1 MRHRMGPL
9 IALATVGGGAMGLAA
24 VLAAAHPLVL
34 RWLDVV
40 VVGGILAA
48 LVGALVGLLS
58 SPVVYLL
65 LRQKNLWHALVIVY
79 GMTLVVV
86 VITTRLF
93 TMLSAPLAGP
103 PALVIACVFV
113 AYVLPN
119 VVSRHGPGYCR
130 VCDYDLRHARHATCP
145 ECGAGVGNDGESH
158 RPSGPFSR
166 SVRALRLVVPC
177 LLLAIAAGTLLSQ
190 WISRARFTPAKHA
203 TIAVGMTREE
213 VRSILGPPDTRPS
226 QWSQEIW
233 TYDQEHWII
242 SIETYFVYFFN
253 ERVIRTGVDKS

>member
-1 MRHRMGPL
+1 MG
-9 IALATVGGGAMGLAA
+9 VAA

-34 RWLDVV
+34 RWLAGV

-65 LRQKNLWHALVIVY
+65 LRRKNLWHALVTVY

-86 VITTRLF
+86 VFTTRLF
-93 TMLSAPLAGP
+93 NMLYAPLIGP
-103 PALVIACVFV
+103 PALVIGCVVV

-130 VCDYDLRHARHATCP
+130 VCDYDLRHARHAACP
-145 ECGAGVGNDGESH
+145 ECGAVVGNDGEPH
-158 RPSGPFSR
+158 RPSGPFLR
-166 SVRALRLVVPC
+166 SVRALRFVVPC
-177 LLLAIAAGTLLSQ
+177 LLLAIAAGTLLAQ

-213 VRSILGPPDTRPS
+213 VWAILGPPDARPS
-226 QWSQEIW
+226 HWSQDIW
-233 TYDQEHWII
+233 TYDQEPWFIA
-242 SIETYFVYFFN
+242 IETYIVHFSGD
-253 ERVIRTGVDKS
+253 RVIRTGVDKS